1 MPSRACTD
9 FFFLSTVGIS
19 TSIFPYV
26 RRSFIIPVFTLK
38 AKTFFSSGY
47 ESARLN
53 GFSIFLF
60 MKRECTPPPPP
71 PPARVTSESV
81 IPSERSV
88 GTHQIDSV
96 APNPKGITCVCPLCS
111 VLQQHLAL
119 ISPLV
124 LLLWRQVLCDKFSQA
139 SFIKLRAALM
149 WFVLHFLAVFLFCN
163 VQLGRHKVDSDAEAA
178 EGREKDELGEGCRE
192 QWWGGTRSQEKGT
205 GLPCHLLAFS
215 FFYSVH
221 LCLNG
226 RHDLF

>member
-1 MPSRACTD
+1 MYPA
-9 FFFLSTVGIS
+9 GHAQI
-19 TSIFPYV
+19 
-26 RRSFIIPVFTLK
+26 
-38 AKTFFSSGY
+38 FFSFHCRHLVLHISIRKAQFHHSSFYFESRNILFFSGY

-96 APNPKGITCVCPLCS
+96 APNPKGITCVCSLCS

-119 ISPLV
+119 VSPLV

-149 WFVLHFLAVFLFCN
+149 
-163 VQLGRHKVDSDAEAA
+163 
-178 EGREKDELGEGCRE
+178 
-192 QWWGGTRSQEKGT
+192 
-205 GLPCHLLAFS
+205 
-215 FFYSVH
+215 
-221 LCLNG
+221 
-226 RHDLF
+226 

>member
-1 MPSRACTD
+1 MCPAEHAQI

-19 TSIFPYV
+19 SSIFPYIQFHHS
-26 RRSFIIPVFTLK
+26 RFYFESKNFF
-38 AKTFFSSGY
+38 FFSSGC

-60 MKRECTPPPPP
+60 MKRQCAPP

-119 ISPLV
+119 VSPLV

-192 QWWGGTRSQEKGT
+192 RWWGGTQSQEKGT
-205 GLPCHLLAFS
+205 GLPCHLLVFS